1 MHTKTNVSE
10 TLTNPCMCN
19 VRPDP
24 VLQEANELAFE
35 RLTTSEPVLRDIRPA
50 MDVLPGM
57 TATTI
62 LTSGVTMPWSEYTGG
77 QREAII
83 GGALFEGLAADKAE
97 AVHLLTSGAI
107 QVNGCH
113 DYGCVGSLAGIYT
126 ASMPVFVVENQ
137 TFGNLGYCNLY
148 EGTNPRRLN
157 YGVYD
162 EGVQARL
169 MFIQE
174 IVAPVIAEALRASP
188 GIPLKP
194 VMKRALHMG
203 DELHSRNTA
212 ASLLSLNELFPFML
226 TADENRIEAIRQ
238 TLEAITAD
246 HYFFLRLSMAAAK
259 ATADAAHGISGSSM
273 VTAMAFNCRGFSIRV
288 SGLGDEWFAGPH
300 ASVEAR
306 LFNGHSEDEITW
318 MGGESPIIETIGAG
332 AFAQAAAFPLQQY
345 QGGTPQ
351 AMVERNLELYG
362 ITLGEN
368 PDFHIPYLGYRGTPT
383 GIDLFRVL
391 ETGILP
397 SMDIGIAGRDGGQ
410 IGAGVVRAPRECFEA
425 AAQAYRQRYGTD
437 Q

>member
-1 MHTKTNVSE
+1 MVTT
-10 TLTNPCMCN
+10 
-19 VRPDP
+19 RA
-24 VLQEANELAFE
+24 EANRLAFAK
-35 RLTTSEPVLRDIRPA
+35 LTASEPVLRDIRLA
-50 MDVLPGM
+50 IGVLPGM
-57 TATTI
+57 TAATI

-83 GGALFEGLAADKAE
+83 GGALFEGLAADREE
-97 AVHLLTSGAI
+97 AVNRLGSGEI
-107 QVNGCH
+107 RVKGCQDH
-113 DYGCVGSLAGIYT
+113 GCVGSLAGIYT
-126 ASMPVFVVENQ
+126 ASMPVFVVENLSS
-137 TFGNLGYCNLY
+137 GNLGYCNLY

-162 EGVQARL
+162 EGVHERL
-169 MFIQE
+169 VFIQDV
-174 IVAPVIAEALRASP
+174 VAPVITEALRTSE

-194 VMKRALHMG
+194 LMKRALHMG

-212 ASLLSLNELFPFML
+212 ASLLFMNELFPL
-226 TADENRIEAIRQ
+226 LLAADTSGMEAVRQ
-238 TLEAITAD
+238 TLEAVTAD

-259 ATADAAHGISGSSM
+259 ATADAAHGIDGSSM

-288 SGLGDEWFAGPH
+288 SGLGDEWFQGPH
-300 ASVEAR
+300 ASVEAK
-306 LFNGHSEDEITW
+306 LFEGHSEDEITW

-351 AMVERNLELYG
+351 AMVERNLELYD

-368 PDFHIPYLGYRGTPT
+368 PDLHIPYLGYRGTPT
-383 GIDLFRVL
+383 GIDIFRVL
-391 ETGILP
+391 ETGTLP

-410 IGAGVVRAPRECFEA
+410 IGAGIVRAPGECFEA
-425 AAQAYRQRYGTD
+425 AAQAYRRRYGN

>member
-1 MHTKTNVSE
+1 MRV
-10 TLTNPCMCN
+10 
-19 VRPDP
+19 
-24 VLQEANELAFE
+24 EANQLAFE
-35 RLTTSEPVLRDIRPA
+35 KLTASEPVLRGIRPA
-50 MDVLPGM
+50 IDVLPGM
-57 TATTI
+57 TASMI

-83 GGALFEGLAADKAE
+83 GGALFEGLAADREE
-97 AVHLLTSGAI
+97 AVYRLD
-107 QVNGCH
+107 NGEIPVKGCQDH
-113 DYGCVGSLAGIYT
+113 GCVGSLAGIYT
-126 ASMPVFVVENQ
+126 ASMPVFVVENR
-137 TFGNLGYCNLY
+137 TCGNPGYCNLY

-162 EGVQARL
+162 EGVHARL
-169 MFIQE
+169 MFIQDV
-174 IVAPVIAEALRASP
+174 VAPVIAEALRTSE

-194 VMKRALHMG
+194 LMKRALHMG
-203 DELHSRNTA
+203 DELHSRNSA
-212 ASLLSLNELFPFML
+212 ATLLFMNELFPL
-226 TADENRIEAIRQ
+226 LLAAGVNRQEAVRQ

-259 ATADAAHGISGSSM
+259 ATADAAHGITGSSV

-288 SGLGDEWFAGPH
+288 SGLEDEWFHGPH
-300 ASVEAR
+300 ASVEAK
-306 LFNGHSEDEITW
+306 LFDGHNDDEITW

-345 QGGTPQ
+345 QGGTAQ
-351 AMVERNLELYG
+351 AMVERNLELYN

-368 PDFHIPYLGYRGTPT
+368 PDLHIPYLGYRGTPT
-383 GIDLFRVL
+383 GIDIFRVL

-410 IGAGVVRAPRECFEA
+410 IGAGIVRAPRECFEA
-425 AAQAYRQRYGTD
+425 AVQAYLHKYGTE